1 MNLTE
6 YASHDG
12 LGLAAVAGPAVGGP
26 FEIPRPATPYL
37 AEIARPAGSRRIAV
51 TTKAWSGL
59 RVDPA
64 VAAAVAAIA
73 NLLEQ
78 MGHTVIEDTPAF
90 DYGGLP
96 QRPDRSLGRPH
107 RRLYRR
113 HRASRRPRPLR
124 TQSAVD
130 QLGDLR
136 GRQGPAGRAAGSGG
150 GALQHRHAR
159 VGMFVEDALIEF

>member
-37 AEIARPAGSRRIAV
+37 AEIARPAGSLRIAV

-90 DYGGLP
+90 DYGAFLSAQIDLWVGHTAAFIDAIAQAVGRVPSEHNLQSTSWATYVAGKALPAAQLIAAAEHYNTVTRELVGL
-96 QRPDRSLGRPH
+96 
-107 RRLYRR
+107 
-113 HRASRRPRPLR
+113 SRMP
-124 TQSAVD
+124 
-130 QLGDLR
+130 
-136 GRQGPAGRAAGSGG
+136 
-150 GALQHRHAR
+150 
-159 VGMFVEDALIEF
+159 